1 MKGIVIRSTGSW
13 YNVRLDDGRMIS
25 ARLKG
30 KFRLDGNKSS
40 NPIAVGDE
48 VLIDAEGGTEA
59 VVAEILPRRNYISR
73 QSPKH
78 QQHRSIIAANIDQA
92 FLVATIASPRTSS
105 GFIDRFLV
113 TAEAYHIPAHLI
125 FNKQDILTEKDNAKQ
140 DEFIEI
146 YGQAGYPMHLVS
158 ALNVQNIES
167 LKALMKDKVTL
178 VAGHSGVGKSTLIN
192 AIQPNLGLRTAEI
205 SQKHAKG
212 THTTTFAEMFE
223 LPFGGY
229 IIDTPGI
236 KEFGILDLE
245 PEEVSHYF
253 PEMRDRLQGC
263 QFNNCLHTDEKKC
276 AIKTAVQAGEISIER
291 YTNYLNILAD
301 AKQMPRY

>member
-1 MKGIVIRSTGSW
+1 MRGRVARSTGSW
-13 YNVRLDDGRMIS
+13 YEVRLIDGRTIS

-30 KFRLDGNKSS
+30 KFRLEGSKSS

-48 VLIDAEGGTEA
+48 VEISTDEQKDS
-59 VVAEILPRRNYISR
+59 VIAEILPRRNYISR

-78 QQHRSIIAANIDQA
+78 QLARNIIAANLDQA
-92 FLVATIASPRTSS
+92 FLVATIANPRTSS

-113 TAEAYHIPAHLI
+113 TAEAYHIPGHII
-125 FNKQDILTEKDNAKQ
+125 FNKQDILTEKDLEKQ
-140 DEFIEI
+140 AEFIEI
-146 YGQAGYPMHLVS
+146 YQSAGYPIHLVS
-158 ALNVQNIES
+158 ALNTVNIDS
-167 LKALMKDKVTL
+167 LTSLMKDKVTL

-192 AIQPNLGLRTAEI
+192 AIQPDLGLRTAEI
-205 SQKHAKG
+205 SHKHAKG
-212 THTTTFAEMFE
+212 THTTTFAEMFD
-223 LPFGGY
+223 LPGGGY

-236 KEFGILDLE
+236 KEFGIMDLE

-276 AIKTAVQAGEISIER
+276 AIKDAINAGEISIER

-301 AKQMPRY
+301 AKQIPKY